1 MSTHPFSPPQAY
13 REEVAL
19 LRQEGIESWEA
30 VADLTSPQIRNLARH
45 SPGSEAR
52 LIRLRGQASL
62 VVGVDLAPAEAA
74 LLLHAGVADPRA
86 LAMAEADD
94 LQRQV
99 GRLQRRLTGTA
110 MAPISLATV
119 RAWILRARA
128 AASRPGN

>member
-1 MSTHPFSPPQAY
+1 MLKAAAQVGHAATDLS
-13 REEVAL
+13 E
-19 LRQEGIESWEA
+19 LRTTAATGLAAA
-30 VADLTSPQIRNLARH
+30 VT
-45 SPGSEAR
+45 
-52 LIRLRGQASL
+52 
-62 VVGVDLAPAEAA
+62 AE
-74 LLLHAGVADPRA
+74 LSG

-128 AASRPGN
+128 SASRPGN

>member
-19 LRQEGIESWEA
+19 LRQEGIGSWEA
-30 VADLTSPQIRNLARH
+30 VASLASPQIRSLARH

-52 LIRLRGQASL
+52 LIRLRGQARL

-128 AASRPGN
+128 SASRPGN